1 MQWQFT
7 NKLLYYEIVFA
18 FSEIEWRCYALAQ
31 DLSMW
36 RNEELQ
42 RFILTGAR
50 QRCSEVSVRPLSYP
64 GAPESYEL
72 VLVAYERYL
81 FIQIDLDLKSISK
94 IFPFLQTDSS
104 AYLKPNKLS
113 QLFTNRIFFW
123 DKIYSNFKF
132 CFLFGRKRLKRK
144 LTIDWLTCRSL
155 IIFLK

>member
-1 MQWQFT
+1 MCWVYLKKVFV
-7 NKLLYYEIVFA
+7 LLWGVT
-18 FSEIEWRCYALAQ
+18 SQSRALHTAH
-31 DLSMW
+31 W
-36 RNEELQ
+36 
-42 RFILTGAR
+42 
-50 QRCSEVSVRPLSYP
+50 CSEVSVRPLSYP
-64 GAPESYEL
+64 GAPEGYEL